1 MRSVCGTLQLTSRD
15 FKGDIITIHT
25 LVPCLNMLYAQPW
38 DSSRDLIRECS
49 MTLEVQNGKLKK
61 TPLLFLSPAPLAL
74 CVHVL

>member
-1 MRSVCGTLQLTSRD
+1 
-15 FKGDIITIHT
+15 
-25 LVPCLNMLYAQPW
+25 
-38 DSSRDLIRECS
+38 